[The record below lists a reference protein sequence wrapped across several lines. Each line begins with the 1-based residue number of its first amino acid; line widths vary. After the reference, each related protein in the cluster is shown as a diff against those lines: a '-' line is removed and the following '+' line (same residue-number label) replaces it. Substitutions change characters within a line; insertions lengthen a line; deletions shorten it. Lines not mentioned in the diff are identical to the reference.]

1 MKKIALVLT
10 VLMILSVFPLTL
22 YAGPD
27 YIIENDTIS
36 MPKATPTVDAVI
48 STEDGWSEKAF
59 FNIDTVANFWGIE
72 PLTTTAD
79 LYFAYS
85 DAGLYFAG
93 DITDETN
100 ENGNNFVY
108 STGTDDI
115 DDGMYGWNGD
125 IFTLMLDPLEGLFN
139 AGYFGNSD
147 FTPWYHI
154 GLFKNADGSETA
166 RMYRNKINEG
176 ELTAKDGVV
185 LAGKSTEKGW
195 IVEAFIPW
203 SVIVSDIYDISVGG
217 VSLTEEELAADAA
230 NFRGAILY
238 HDRYRKANGT
248 VDTWGRF
255 VTVCE
260 TCVDGTPGYW
270 SAGVC
275 IKAMGLKMV
284 NYDHSKHHEWGEWTE
299 TLAPTCT
306 ADGIESSV
314 CSICG
319 DARTRSI
326 ASSGEH
332 SFGDWSVSVAP
343 SCTEKG
349 TEIRSCPGCGTTET
363 RDIPA
368 GHSFDDWEI
377 TVMPTPEV
385 AGERQR
391 VCSGCGGTETE
402 AVNYE
407 DVFQGVSSNGLTITL
422 KNLYEVND
430 VFIAKGNYSTYRE
443 IKNSGSNIRVSPA
456 KIGDSKDYSLIVAE
470 SGEYTVCFRYK
481 DGRDHLIVHHTVEIV
496 RPEIAI
502 DGLQVTVSN
511 LEGIKVIR
519 SAPGEWTT
527 AGEVKRAAG
536 CRNYTN
542 SAIKGADPYTIQYTE
557 GGRYT
562 IAVQYAT
569 GYCEVKTVELIK
581 KQSTFVQNGN
591 SVIFGDLEGLQVIR
605 YAPGVHESAYD
616 IKRAEGYKI
625 VRPAAAVDGMITID
639 GLSSGSYTFCVQYLD
654 QSYNYY
660 TINTH
665 EFGDWYV
672 VNAATTSS
680 DGLERRDCETC
691 DLSEERIIPA
701 IKMTIAGN
709 DISKY
714 KIIYG
719 SSAPS
724 PVKTAANNLASWIKA
739 CYGVNLTVTTDAVS
753 ATEYEILVGK
763 TNRENSGLVSVDR
776 SSSNELSYVINIQGN
791 RLVIAGQT
799 DSSRRRGTLY
809 GAYYFAEEVLGYQ
822 FLLDSLII
830 TNPRAAHLTS
840 DYSVKDGPGYEMRT
854 VYWKTGWE
862 DVYLNHEDYYSGSN
876 WVHDLG
882 EWIDGSSSSAPNPCL
897 SNEANIQKAVNK
909 AIKVLGSKDTVW
921 VSQNDSTEYCK
932 CDDCMAIYREDGS
945 RAATIIRLCNRVCE
959 ALESSKPNAKVLTL
973 AYQYSVNPPKVTKI
987 HKNVIVYF
995 CTIDNCMSCP
1005 YSDTSCVLNKQ
1016 ITENF
1021 TGWASLCEK
1030 VYIWDYSTNFTYNVS
1045 PYPTF
1050 DTILENARWFHENGA
1065 RGVFNNA
1072 VTGTNGEF
1080 GELRAYLLTRI
1091 YRDPYM
1097 TEEEYYTHMD
1107 NFLKGYYGDGWEYIR
1122 EYIDTV
1128 EAWANE
1134 NHWNCHAPIGSIFDL
1149 EKVAAEENVAYLN
1162 SLWDKAEA
1170 GASGSTQLN
1179 RVKRSRLSCTY
1190 LIQNAAF
1197 DRMVTNG
1204 TDATREAYYAANEAF
1219 YSELKS
1225 FGVQWRESGN
1235 LNNYDK
1241 YSPPINW

>member
-319 DARTRSI
+319 DTRTRSI
-326 ASSGEH
+326 VSSGEH

-368 GHSFDDWEI
+368 GHSFGDWKI

-739 CYGVNLTVTTDAVS
+739 CYGVNLTVTTDAAS

-776 SSSNELSYVINIQGN
+776 SSSNELSYVINVQGN

-809 GAYYFAEEVLGYQ
+809 GAYYF
-822 FLLDSLII
+822 
-830 TNPRAAHLTS
+830 
-840 DYSVKDGPGYEMRT
+840 
-854 VYWKTGWE
+854 
-862 DVYLNHEDYYSGSN
+862 
-876 WVHDLG
+876 
-882 EWIDGSSSSAPNPCL
+882 
-897 SNEANIQKAVNK
+897 
-909 AIKVLGSKDTVW
+909 
-921 VSQNDSTEYCK
+921 
-932 CDDCMAIYREDGS
+932 
-945 RAATIIRLCNRVCE
+945 
-959 ALESSKPNAKVLTL
+959 
-973 AYQYSVNPPKVTKI
+973 
-987 HKNVIVYF
+987 
-995 CTIDNCMSCP
+995 
-1005 YSDTSCVLNKQ
+1005 
-1016 ITENF
+1016 
-1021 TGWASLCEK
+1021 
-1030 VYIWDYSTNFTYNVS
+1030 
-1045 PYPTF
+1045 
-1050 DTILENARWFHENGA
+1050 
-1065 RGVFNNA
+1065 
-1072 VTGTNGEF
+1072 
-1080 GELRAYLLTRI
+1080 
-1091 YRDPYM
+1091 
-1097 TEEEYYTHMD
+1097 
-1107 NFLKGYYGDGWEYIR
+1107 
-1122 EYIDTV
+1122 
-1128 EAWANE
+1128 
-1134 NHWNCHAPIGSIFDL
+1134 
-1149 EKVAAEENVAYLN
+1149 
-1162 SLWDKAEA
+1162 
-1170 GASGSTQLN
+1170 
-1179 RVKRSRLSCTY
+1179 
-1190 LIQNAAF
+1190 
-1197 DRMVTNG
+1197 
-1204 TDATREAYYAANEAF
+1204 
-1219 YSELKS
+1219 
-1225 FGVQWRESGN
+1225 
-1235 LNNYDK
+1235 
-1241 YSPPINW
+1241 

>member
-1 MKKIALVLT
+1 MKKIALVLA
-10 VLMILSVFPLTL
+10 VLMLLSVFPLTL

-48 STEDGWSEKAF
+48 NEGDGWSEKAY
-59 FNIDTVANFWGIE
+59 FNIDTASNFWGIE

-85 DAGLYFAG
+85 DEGLYFAG
-93 DITDETN
+93 DITDESHKG
-100 ENGNNFVY
+100 GNNFVY
-108 STGTDDI
+108 STGTDNI

-125 IFTLMLDPLEGLFN
+125 VFTLMLDPLEGLFN

-154 GLFKNADGSETA
+154 GLFKNADGSESA
-166 RMYRNKINEG
+166 RMFRNKVNQG
-176 ELTAKDGVV
+176 ELTAKDGIA

-203 SVIVSDIYDISVGG
+203 SVIVDDIYDISVGG
-217 VSLTEEELAADAA
+217 VSLTAEELAADGA

-238 HDRYRKANGT
+238 HDRYRKDNGT

-275 IKAMGLKMV
+275 IKAMGLNMV
-284 NYDHSKHHEWGEWTE
+284 NYDHSKHHEWGEWSE
-299 TLAPTCT
+299 TFAPTCNN
-306 ADGIESSV
+306 DGEESRFCSV
-314 CSICG
+314 CGGRES
-319 DARTRSI
+319 RPI
-326 ASSGEH
+326 ATKGEH
-332 SFGDWSVSVAP
+332 SFGDWMVDVAAT
-343 SCTEKG
+343 CTSDGREV
-349 TEIRSCPGCGTTET
+349 RSCAGCGETESRT
-363 RDIPA
+363 LPA
-368 GHSFDDWEI
+368 GHSFGDFEI
-377 TVMPTPEV
+377 TLMPTPDSD
-385 AGERQR
+385 GERQR
-391 VCSGCGGTETE
+391 VCAGCGEVE
-402 AVNYE
+402 YEPIKYE
-407 DVFQGVSSNGLTITL
+407 DITQTAFSNGLTLTV
-422 KNLYEVND
+422 KNLDEVND
-430 VFIAKGNYSTYRE
+430 VFIAKGVYSTYRE
-443 IKNSGSNIRVSPA
+443 LKNSGSSIRISPN
-456 KIGDSKDYSLIVAE
+456 KIGGAKDYSVILSEA
-470 SGEYTVCFRYK
+470 GEYTVCFRYK
-481 DGRDHLIVHHTVEIV
+481 DGRDHRIVHHTVETIK
-496 RPEIAI
+496 PEITV
-502 DGLQVTVSN
+502 DGLQVTVAN
-511 LEGIKVIR
+511 LKNIKVIR
-519 SAPGEWTT
+519 TAPGVWTT
-527 AGEVKRAAG
+527 PGEVKRAEG
-536 CRNYTN
+536 CRNHTL
-542 SAIKGADPYTIQYTE
+542 SVMKGADPYTVQHTEEGIYTLAIQYAD
-557 GGRYT
+557 GFC
-562 IAVQYAT
+562 V
-569 GYCEVKTVELIK
+569 VKTVELTQK
-581 KQSTFVQNGN
+581 EPTFEQNGN
-591 SVIFGDLEGLQVIR
+591 SVTFGDLDGLQVIR
-605 YAPGVHESAYD
+605 YAPGVHASAYE
-616 IKRAEGYKI
+616 IKRAEGYRV
-625 VRPAAAVDGMITID
+625 VRPSVAVDGKITID
-639 GLSSGSYTFCVQYLD
+639 GLDSQSYTFCVQYLD

-672 VNAATTSS
+672 AKAATTSS
-680 DGLERRDCETC
+680 DGLEKRECKTC
-691 DLSEERIIPA
+691 DLTEERVIPA

-714 KIIYG
+714 KIVYG
-719 SSAPS
+719 SSASS
-724 PVKTAANNLASWIKA
+724 PVKTAANKLAGWIKE
-739 CYGVNLTVTTDAVS
+739 CYGVSLTVTADTASVS
-753 ATEYEILVGK
+753 EYEILVGK
-763 TNRENSGLVSVDR
+763 TNRESKGLVSVDR
-776 SSSNELSYVINIQGN
+776 TSSNELSYVINVQGN
-791 RLVIAGQT
+791 RLIIAGQT

-809 GAYYFAEEVLGYQ
+809 GAYYFAEEVMGYQ

-830 TNPRAAHLTS
+830 ANPRAAHLTS
-840 DYSVKDGPGYEMRT
+840 EYSVKDGPGYEMRT
-854 VYWKTGWE
+854 VYWKTGGE
-862 DVYLNHEDYYSGSN
+862 EVYLNHEDYYSGSN

-973 AYQYSVNPPKVTKI
+973 AYQYSVTPPKVTKI

-1021 TGWASLCEK
+1021 TGWAELCDK
-1030 VYIWDYSTNFTYNVS
+1030 VYIWDYSTNFNYNVS

-1072 VTGTNGEF
+1072 VTGTSGEF
-1080 GELRAYLLTRI
+1080 GELRAYLLSRV

-1097 TEEEYYTHMD
+1097 TKEKYYTHLD
-1107 NFLKGYYGDGWEYIR
+1107 NFLKGYYGDGWKYIR
-1122 EYIDTV
+1122 EYIDTI
-1128 EAWANE
+1128 EAWSNE
-1134 NHWNCHAPIGSIFDL
+1134 NHWNCHAPIASIFDL
-1149 EKVAAEENVAYLN
+1149 DKVAANVDYLN
-1162 SLWDKAEA
+1162 GLWDKAEA
-1170 GASGSTQLN
+1170 GASGSTQLK
-1179 RVKRSRLSCTY
+1179 RVQRSRLSCTY
-1190 LIQNAAF
+1190 LIQNALYEP
-1197 DRMVTNG
+1197 MVTNG
-1204 TDATREAYYAANEAF
+1204 TDADREAYYAANEAF
-1219 YSELKS
+1219 YSQLKS
-1225 FGVQWRESGN
+1225 HGVQWKENGN
-1235 LNNYDK
+1235 ITNYDK